1 MRKDDKMSSRKR
13 SSFGEWIGIFGS
25 AVAAASAVNAGHQ
38 PKARDLRVLGIDPEK
53 FRQIKHF

>member
-1 MRKDDKMSSRKR
+1 MSTRKR

-25 AVAAASAVNAGHQ
+25 AVAAASAVNGGHQ
-38 PKARDLRVLGIDPEK
+38 PKARDLRALGIDPEK